1 MADPISFTSTSP
13 RFGLP
18 FLFPG
23 QAQKEFFVN
32 EAHALADLLLHPAIE
47 GEDAVAP
54 TDPSDGECWLVAAG
68 AGGEWTG
75 HDGELACYQSC
86 NWIFATPRDG
96 MTVLDQ
102 AAGQLR
108 RYADGWQMASPVAE
122 PSGGATVDTE
132 ARAAITGLIA
142 ALVAAGILPAA

>member
-1 MADPISFTSTSP
+1 MADPISFTSASP

-47 GEDAVAP
+47 GEAGTPPANP
-54 TDPSDGECWLVAAG
+54 ADGECWLVAAG
-68 AGGEWTG
+68 ASDGWAG
-75 HDGELACYQSC
+75 HDGELACHQAG
-86 NWIFATPRDG
+86 NWIFATPRNG

-108 RYADGWQMASPVAE
+108 RYADGWHMASTVAE
-122 PSGGATVDTE
+122 PSGGSVVDTE

-142 ALVAAGILPAA
+142 ALVAAAILPDT